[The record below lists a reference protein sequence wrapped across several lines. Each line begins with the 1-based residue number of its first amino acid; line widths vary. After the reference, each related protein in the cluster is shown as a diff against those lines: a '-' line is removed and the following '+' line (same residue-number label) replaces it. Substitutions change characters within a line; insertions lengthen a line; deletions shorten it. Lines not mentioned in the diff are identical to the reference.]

1 MSLYAAKCSRSFPS
15 NKLTVI
21 KMDDPPA
28 LKGPF
33 PVPITPLARVDT
45 GSLTVSHLRVTPV
58 MFFHH
63 SGVFTLRVFT
73 EGDLVT
79 LTNKSSSIY
88 LDITFSREVS
98 CETWAWNLACKGAFS
113 PACSVRFWSY
123 ARFSPQAQEIRRFW
137 KGRNL
142 VLCMWQQ
149 ALDMGHL
156 SSAWQAHYFLH
167 AAKKRWQAWMQMRR
181 SFRRHFSWQAQYL
194 VNFDDVASLS
204 LRSFS

>member
-137 KGRNL
+137 KGRTL
-142 VLCMWQQ
+142 FCACGSRHWTWGTCPLR
-149 ALDMGHL
+149 G
-156 SSAWQAHYFLH
+156 
-167 AAKKRWQAWMQMRR
+167 RR
-181 SFRRHFSWQAQYL
+181 TTSCTLLKTVAGVDANETLFQKAF
-194 VNFDDVASLS
+194 FVASAV
-204 LRSFS
+204 FSEF

>member
-79 LTNKSSSIY
+79 LTNKSSSI
-88 LDITFSREVS
+88 FRFRGKSRAKRGPGTWLAKVLSHQRAVS
-98 CETWAWNLACKGAFS
+98 VSGAMRAFRRRRK
-113 PACSVRFWSY
+113 RFV
-123 ARFSPQAQEIRRFW
+123 AF
-137 KGRNL
+137 GRAEPCFVHVAAGTGHGAL
-142 VLCMWQQ
+142 VLCVAG
-149 ALDMGHL
+149 ALL
-156 SSAWQAHYFLH
+156 LA
-167 AAKKRWQAWMQMRR
+167 RC
-181 SFRRHFSWQAQYL
+181 
-194 VNFDDVASLS
+194 
-204 LRSFS
+204 